1 MIIVGREFVE
11 LFNDWA
17 NYYDATVSGKDKEYA
32 EVFRGYED
40 ILEDVASK
48 AIGPVLEFGVG
59 TGNLTNTLLKKGHKV
74 FGVEPSKTMREK
86 AAEKL
91 PATIVLQDGDFLSFP
106 TPAEQVQSIV
116 STYAFHHLTDTEKE
130 EAIQHYGNLLE
141 KGGKIVFA
149 DTVFEN
155 KEAFK
160 ATIEQAEKHEFLNLA
175 KDLSTE
181 YYTTM
186 DVLQEIFQKHGFTV
200 EFQRFNHFVWVMEAI
215 KQ

>member
-1 MIIVGREFVE
+1 MGREFVE

-17 NYYDATVSGKDKEYA
+17 NYYDATVSGTDKEYA

-48 AIGPVLEFGVG
+48 SISPVLEFGVG
-59 TGNLTNTLLKKGHKV
+59 TGNLTNALLNKGFTV
-74 FGVEPSKTMREK
+74 YGVEPSETMREK

-91 PATIVLQDGDFLSFP
+91 PANIKLQDGDFLNFP
-106 TPAEQVQSIV
+106 APPEKIQSIV
-116 STYAFHHLTDTEKE
+116 STYAFHHLTDAEKE
-130 EAIQHYGNLLE
+130 EAVQHYGKLLD

-155 KEAFK
+155 KDAYF
-160 ATIEQAEKHEFLNLA
+160 ATIGQAEQHEFFNLA
-175 KDLSTE
+175 KDLKSE

-186 DVLQEIFQKHGFTV
+186 EVLQEIFNKNGFTV

>member
-1 MIIVGREFVE
+1 MGREFVE

-32 EVFRGYED
+32 EVFRGYDD

-91 PATIVLQDGDFLSFP
+91 PATFSLQDGDFLSFP
-106 TPAEQVQSIV
+106 TPSEQVQSIV
-116 STYAFHHLTDTEKE
+116 STYAFHHLTDTEKA
-130 EAIQHYGNLLE
+130 EAIQYYGNLLE

-186 DVLQEIFQKHGFTV
+186 DVLQEIFQKNGFTV

>member
-1 MIIVGREFVE
+1 MGREFVE

-17 NYYDATVSGKDKEYA
+17 NYYDATVSGKDQEYA

-40 ILEDVASK
+40 ILKDVAAK
-48 AIGPVLEFGVG
+48 ALSPVVEFGVG
-59 TGNLTNTLLKKGHKV
+59 TGNLTAELLKEGHKV
-74 FGVEPSKTMREK
+74 YAIEPSKTMREK

-91 PATIVLQDGDFLSFP
+91 PETVSIEDGDFLSFP
-106 TPAEQVQSIV
+106 APPESIQSIV
-116 STYAFHHLTDTEKE
+116 STYAFHHLTDKEKE
-130 EAIQHYGNLLE
+130 EAVAHYGKLLD

-155 KEAFK
+155 EEAYR
-160 ATIEQAEKHEFLNLA
+160 ATIEQAEKHTFLNLA
-175 KDLSTE
+175 NDLRTE

-186 DVLQEIFQKHGFTV
+186 GVLTVIFEKHGFKV
-200 EFQRFNHFVWVMEAI
+200 EFQRFNHFVWVMEAT

>member
-1 MIIVGREFVE
+1 MGREFVE

-17 NYYDATVSGKDKEYA
+17 NYYDATVSGKDQEYA

-40 ILEDVASK
+40 ILKDVAVK
-48 AIGPVLEFGVG
+48 AISPVVEFGVG
-59 TGNLTNTLLKKGHKV
+59 TGNLTQELLKEGHKV
-74 FGVEPSKTMREK
+74 FAIEPSKTMREK

-91 PATIVLQDGDFLSFP
+91 PNNVIIEDGDFLSFP
-106 TPAEQVQSIV
+106 EPSEQIQSIV
-116 STYAFHHLTDTEKE
+116 STYAFHHLTDSEKE
-130 EAIQHYGNLLE
+130 EAIAYYGKLLD

-155 KEAFK
+155 KEAYD
-160 ATIEQAEKHEFLNLA
+160 ATIEQAEKHTFLNLA
-175 KDLSTE
+175 NDLKTE

-186 DVLQEIFQKHGFTV
+186 EVLTSLFEKHSFTV
-200 EFQRFNHFVWVMEAI
+200 EYQRFNHFVWVMEAT

>member
-1 MIIVGREFVE
+1 MGREFVE

-17 NYYDATVSGKDKEYA
+17 NYYDATVSGTDKEYA
-32 EVFRGYED
+32 EVFRGYQD
-40 ILEDVASK
+40 ILADVTSK
-48 AIGPVLEFGVG
+48 AHGPVLEFGVG
-59 TGNLTNTLLKKGHKV
+59 TGNLTNELIKKGLTV
-74 FGVEPSKTMREK
+74 YGVEPSASMREK

-91 PATIVLQDGDFLSFP
+91 PENMKLQDGDFLNFP
-106 TPAEQVQSIV
+106 APPEQIQSIV

-130 EAIQHYGNLLE
+130 EAVQHYGNLLD

-155 KEAFK
+155 KDAYS
-160 ATIEQAEKHEFLNLA
+160 ATIEQAEKHEFFNLA
-175 KDLSTE
+175 NDLKSE

-186 DVLQEIFQKHGFTV
+186 EVLQEIFNKNGFTV

>member
-1 MIIVGREFVE
+1 MGREFVE

-17 NYYDATVSGKDKEYA
+17 SYYDATVSGTDKEYA

-59 TGNLTNTLLKKGHKV
+59 TGNLTNALLNKGFTV
-74 FGVEPSKTMREK
+74 YGVEPSETMREK

-91 PATIVLQDGDFLSFP
+91 PAGIKLQDGDFLNFP
-106 TPAEQVQSIV
+106 APPEKIQSIV
-116 STYAFHHLTDTEKE
+116 STYAFHHLTDVEKE
-130 EAIQHYGNLLE
+130 EAVQHYGNLLD

-155 KEAFK
+155 KDAYN
-160 ATIEQAEKHEFLNLA
+160 ATIDQAEKHEFLNLA
-175 KDLSTE
+175 KDLKSE
-181 YYTTM
+181 YYTTVE
-186 DVLQEIFQKHGFTV
+186 VLQEIFNKHGFTV

>member
-1 MIIVGREFVE
+1 MGREFVE

-17 NYYDATVSGKDKEYA
+17 NYYDATVSGTDKEYA

-40 ILEDVASK
+40 ILEYVASK
-48 AIGPVLEFGVG
+48 VKGPVLEFGVG
-59 TGNLTNTLLKKGHKV
+59 TGNLTNSLLSKGLV
-74 FGVEPSKTMREK
+74 VYGVEPSETMREK

-91 PATIVLQDGDFLSFP
+91 PAKIKLQDGDFLNFP
-106 TPAEQVQSIV
+106 APPEKIQSIV
-116 STYAFHHLTDTEKE
+116 STYAFHHLTDTEKD
-130 EAIQHYGNLLE
+130 EAVQQYGNLLD

-155 KEAFK
+155 EDAYK
-160 ATIEQAEKHEFLNLA
+160 ATIDQAEKHEFFNLA
-175 KDLSTE
+175 NDLKSE

-186 DVLQEIFQKHGFTV
+186 QVLQGIFEKNGFSV
-200 EFQRFNHFVWVMEAI
+200 EFQRFNHFVWVMEAT